1 MHVIPPVNQPVVFRN
16 GTGETLRYESR
27 KHAVQALGFSW
38 LRHNLVTEFW
48 PADDIWSLSRRDIQ
62 WICEEGDRRLSLSD
76 FAAFTPK
83 ARYTRASTWNG
94 EGPVPGV
101 SRPRKGRYYRRMRTM
116 GERRKATPIDDEPG
130 PRPSRRANRLPN
142 NWDDYPR
149 GLHNNWKRFRKTQW
163 KPEANRVDRD
173 FANAVRTTMRAAPDV
188 IIVGEVRA
196 ARQAHHVRKLAQAG
210 HTVIQTLHTCS
221 IVDLRARLVAG
232 GWPIENPES

>member
-1 MHVIPPVNQPVVFRN
+1 MHVIPPVNQLVLFRN

-48 PADDIWSLSRRDIQ
+48 PADDVWSLSRRDIQ

-76 FAAFTPK
+76 FAAYKPK

-101 SRPRKGRYYRRMRTM
+101 SRPRKGHYYRRMQTM
-116 GERRKATPIDDEPG
+116 GERRKAIPIDDEPG

-149 GLHNNWKRFRKTQW
+149 SALRNNNWKRFRKTQW
-163 KPEANRVDRD
+163 KPVTNRKGKRSAVAGLPGLFD
-173 FANAVRTTMRAAPDV
+173 FVFD
-188 IIVGEVRA
+188 EVRP
-196 ARQAHHVRKLAQAG
+196 ARKARNVGKPAQAG
-210 HTVIQTLHTCS
+210 HTVIQTLHTRS
-221 IVDLRARLVAG
+221 IVDLLARLVAG
-232 GWPIENPES
+232 GWPIENPEP

>member
-48 PADDIWSLSRRDIQ
+48 PADDIWSLSRRDTQ

-76 FAAFTPK
+76 FAAYKPK

-101 SRPRKGRYYRRMRTM
+101 SRPRNGNYYRRMRTM
-116 GERRKATPIDDEPG
+116 GERRKAIPIDDEPG
-130 PRPSRRANRLPN
+130 PRPSRRAKRLPN

-149 GLHNNWKRFRKTQW
+149 KALSNNNWKRFRKTQW
-163 KPEANRVDRD
+163 KPVANREGK
-173 FANAVRTTMRAAPDV
+173 RAAVAGIPGLFDFV
-188 IIVGEVRA
+188 FDEVRP
-196 ARQAHHVRKLAQAG
+196 ARKSRNVRKLVQAG
-210 HTVIQTLHTCS
+210 PLEIQTIHTSS
-221 IVDLRARLVAG
+221 IVDFFKWIA
-232 GWPIENPES
+232 E